1 MEEVSLEVPKDPSST
16 NAAKVLQT
24 MKFKPGPAGF
34 VVAANDIA
42 SNVKSVL
49 MSCERIHKAL
59 GTVYSGEREHN
70 KKILNS
76 LKKLRIQTA
85 TKTAKSEA
93 SAGGGGVKKEHK
105 KEGHASAASSSSSSS
120 TEGKSPT
127 EPRGDNGEQGFILDP
142 LAKASQVSE
151 DILRK
156 QAVRRVRIASD
167 MLEQVVHP
175 LGQVAKDA
183 KAKYTLLFNKHRGAG
198 HEIFELGDDVKRM
211 KRESIEMLRA
221 CKEARRREIEKRNQP
236 QSHEEGRFSS
246 LFQAIS
252 TGVSEMVR
260 GKFDEILKDT
270 ESKLLLYQQ
279 SISKANRR
287 QEKFI
292 RRDLPVFLKHYSSL
306 TVSVSKMTK
315 KAILSGLKF
324 QNKDLSLKGLLSHLE
339 MYAKSINPDTGVP
352 MLINACL
359 AEYIDT
365 IKTFECSRWK
375 YELPIHPLQ
384 VKPRFGL
391 ANMRRK
397 KAQQDFVVVDANRIK
412 SPASKKKKQ
421 QQQQQQRVR
430 GGRKNTTGSNNNNPP
445 RRAKGAPASRK
456 QRQAADP
463 NRGQAK
469 TGPSRAGVDL
479 KSSPV
484 KKSALPPPPEAA
496 VLVEEEVDEG
506 EEQEGTSSSAKEGP
520 VIDTAMLSTVATF
533 DLPETNTGA
542 EDSPSLA
549 VEVSSADDVKKSA
562 LLSDLLGNDGEDD
575 DDDLNLQQEMAS
587 AIEEGVPSLESPS
600 ATIQPEGGLDDDD
613 DDGDDDD
620 NNDGGE

>member
-42 SNVKSVL
+42 SNVKNVL

-156 QAVRRVRIASD
+156 QAVRRIRIASD

-183 KAKYTLLFNKHRGAG
+183 KAKYTLLFNKHRGGGRGGCAQVSFLPIGKDASCAVAG

-270 ESKLLLYQQ
+270 ESKLLLYQHAYEMTAN
-279 SISKANRR
+279 SFVLAMITLLSVCGAYLRRIEGKKSLYDEISLCSSNTIPLSLSPFFMCFGALRSYR
-287 QEKFI
+287 
-292 RRDLPVFLKHYSSL
+292 HYSSL

-397 KAQQDFVVVDANRIK
+397 KAQQDFVVVDANRKRIH
-412 SPASKKKKQ
+412 A
-421 QQQQQQRVR
+421 
-430 GGRKNTTGSNNNNPP
+430 
-445 RRAKGAPASRK
+445 
-456 QRQAADP
+456 
-463 NRGQAK
+463 
-469 TGPSRAGVDL
+469 
-479 KSSPV
+479 
-484 KKSALPPPPEAA
+484 
-496 VLVEEEVDEG
+496 
-506 EEQEGTSSSAKEGP
+506 
-520 VIDTAMLSTVATF
+520 
-533 DLPETNTGA
+533 
-542 EDSPSLA
+542 
-549 VEVSSADDVKKSA
+549 
-562 LLSDLLGNDGEDD
+562 
-575 DDDLNLQQEMAS
+575 
-587 AIEEGVPSLESPS
+587 
-600 ATIQPEGGLDDDD
+600 
-613 DDGDDDD
+613 
-620 NNDGGE
+620 